1 MAEVAAVRQ
10 EAVDAEAARKAALQ
24 KKAAD
29 EVASMIA
36 AEEKEAAAR
45 RAESTAREQRVT
57 GEFAW
62 MRRHRAPGQAE
73 VQVEAEAIAR
83 SQAAIARARNS
94 RATDW
99 GVASPAAAAAAALNE
114 QPSSPEVSPEQP
126 SRPDLSPVPF
136 EVTATE
142 VKIVGTAEEV
152 PMKVQPNTDMRKAFD
167 INEIAWMKKYK
178 EPDDHHSSG
187 SSTAR
192 GSVRVPS
199 PGHNSG
205 SSTAH
210 GGSVRVPPMRMSS
223 LQTKEP
229 ESINTARQPASRQG
243 CETARGYTS
252 SRGRTSPQ
260 RGSVRQPRSETPD
273 PVWMKKFQSNRGS

>member
-99 GVASPAAAAAAALNE
+99 GVASPAAAALNE
-114 QPSSPEVSPEQP
+114 QPSSPEVLPEQP

-136 EVTATE
+136 EVAATE
-142 VKIVGTAEEV
+142 VNAVGTAEEV
-152 PMKVQPNTDMRKAFD
+152 PMKVQPNTDMRKAFV
-167 INEIAWMKKYK
+167 INETAWIKTTKNLMTTIAA
-178 EPDDHHSSG
+178 
-187 SSTAR
+187 AR
-192 GSVRVPS
+192 AQHV
-199 PGHNSG
+199 
-205 SSTAH
+205 A
-210 GGSVRVPPMRMSS
+210 
-223 LQTKEP
+223 Q
-229 ESINTARQPASRQG
+229 
-243 CETARGYTS
+243 
-252 SRGRTSPQ
+252 
-260 RGSVRQPRSETPD
+260 
-273 PVWMKKFQSNRGS
+273 